1 MSYIVLWWICM
12 VLLLGVVSSIKSV
25 INKNAAYCQTDSRV
39 SEKSWDKHS
48 ERNKDIHIK
57 KKSTLKLKHFIKQ
70 FQQKQNITTFMKAAL
85 IAGLLYSTAS
95 VLARCN

>member
-1 MSYIVLWWICM
+1 MQPTVKLTPQF
-12 VLLLGVVSSIKSV
+12 L
-25 INKNAAYCQTDSRV
+25 
-39 SEKSWDKHS
+39 
-48 ERNKDIHIK
+48 RNLETNTVKGTRTFIEK
-57 KKSTLKLKHFIKQ
+57 KKSTLKLKHLIKQ